1 MKLLVIGDEY
11 KNRRLLA
18 FGLGGDVEFTCVSSP
33 RDIERLYSLNDYAV
47 ALIDWEMKT
56 WDASELL
63 DLLRRTAPILPVVA
77 MAASAEAAV
86 TARRRGVADCVVK
99 PLDIDKL
106 RETLNHYASIRHT
119 PAPFEVPTALLTPI
133 QAPSAIPAEEE
144 VESSAAEPSSL
155 TFISQNPL
163 MKKMLETAWR
173 VAPTSSSILLLGENG
188 TGKTVLAS
196 AIHQRSPR
204 SKKPFVTVNCPCLKR
219 ELLESELFGHVR
231 GSFTG
236 AVNDAMGKV
245 AAAEGGTLFLDEVGE
260 LPLDIQPKLLR
271 LLQDREYERVGE
283 PKARRANI
291 RVIAATNRDLKAEVD
306 AGRFRED
313 LYYRLNVISLEV
325 LPLRQR
331 PEDIVDAAEN
341 FLASMS
347 AELGKNFRGF
357 TPMAREALQAYAW
370 PGNLRELHNVIE
382 RAAILCDR
390 DTLDIADFTE
400 LTRSRE
406 AQLPQVGEFVSLEE
420 LEEAHIREVV
430 ARAATFDHAARI
442 LGIDKSTLYRKRKRT
457 NAHVDFGAENVVAE
471 AFAG

>member
-1 MKLLVIGDEY
+1 MPS
-11 KNRRLLA
+11 
-18 FGLGGDVEFTCVSSP
+18 VEIP
-33 RDIERLYSLNDYAV
+33 AAEDIA
-47 ALIDWEMKT
+47 
-56 WDASELL
+56 
-63 DLLRRTAPILPVVA
+63 
-77 MAASAEAAV
+77 
-86 TARRRGVADCVVK
+86 
-99 PLDIDKL
+99 
-106 RETLNHYASIRHT
+106 
-119 PAPFEVPTALLTPI
+119 
-133 QAPSAIPAEEE
+133 APSPF
-144 VESSAAEPSSL
+144 
-155 TFISQNPL
+155 TFTSQNPL

-196 AIHQRSPR
+196 AIHKHSPR
-204 SKKPFVTVNCPCLKR
+204 AKKPFVTVNCPCLKR

-291 RVIAATNRDLKAEVD
+291 RVIAATNRDLKAEVE

-313 LYYRLNVISLEV
+313 LYYRLNVITLEV

-331 PEDIVDAAEN
+331 PEDIIDAAEN
-341 FLASMS
+341 FLGAMS
-347 AELGKNFRGF
+347 AELGKTFRGF
-357 TPMAREALQAYAW
+357 TPMGREALQGYAW

-390 DTLDIADFTE
+390 DTLDISDFAE

-406 AQLPQVGEFVSLEE
+406 TQLPQVGEFVSLEE
-420 LEEAHIREVV
+420 LEEAHIREVI

-457 NAHVDFGAENVVAE
+457 SAHVDFGAENVVAE